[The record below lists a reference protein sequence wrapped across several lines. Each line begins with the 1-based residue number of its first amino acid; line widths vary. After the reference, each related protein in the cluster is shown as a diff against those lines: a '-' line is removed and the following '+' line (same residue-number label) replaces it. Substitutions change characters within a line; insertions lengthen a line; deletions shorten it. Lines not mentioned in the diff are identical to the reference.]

1 MNPTIRSVL
10 DRIEAD
16 RDFVI
21 GLTQQL
27 VRIPTVNPK
36 FEQGPGINREP
47 DLQNH
52 LEGVLKDL
60 GMQTEQSEALP
71 GRPNL
76 VGRLPG
82 SNERSLILN
91 GHIDVVPVGEQSRW
105 TMDPFGG
112 EIVGNRLY
120 GRGSIDMK
128 AGVAANVAAV
138 KAIREA
144 GLQLEGRLELH
155 SVVDEEA
162 GGFGTIDLI
171 KRGHLAAGAIVTEPT
186 WGAVL
191 PAEGGLEWCRVTI
204 TGKSAHSAW
213 RYNEIFPQ
221 HHTVERLEPG
231 TNAILLAAR
240 FLEALQQYELD
251 ITRRRSHPLVPAGL
265 NTINV
270 GVIRGGSGRGPDG
283 LPAVMTNPAI
293 IPDTVVIDL
302 DMKFLPQE
310 TSAEYRA
317 EFESFVHH
325 FAQTSHWLREHPP
338 QLQWELGG
346 LHFPP
351 MNTPVEH
358 PLVSSVIGLR
368 KELGLET
375 AIKGFEAVADAAFYA
390 GAGMPVVIYGP
401 GGDGFHGYDEYVDI
415 ESLVLTTK
423 VVAAS
428 VLEWCGVG

>member
-1 MNPTIRSVL
+1 VNPTVHAVL

-27 VRIPTVNPK
+27 VRIPSVNPK
-36 FEQGPGINREP
+36 FEQGSGINREA
-47 DLQNH
+47 DVQSH
-52 LEGVLKDL
+52 LEQTLRGL
-60 GMQTEQSEALP
+60 GLQTQQIEALP

-76 VGRLPG
+76 VAELPG
-82 SNERSLILN
+82 SAERSLILN
-91 GHIDVVPVGEQSRW
+91 GHIDVVPVGERGRW
-105 TMDPFGG
+105 TVDPFGG
-112 EIVGNRLY
+112 EVVGNRLY

-128 AGVAANVAAV
+128 AGVAANVAAI
-138 KAIREA
+138 KAIRDL
-144 GLQLEGRLELH
+144 GITLEGRLEIH

-162 GGFGTIDLI
+162 GGFGTIDLV
-171 KRGHLAAGAIVTEPT
+171 KRGRLAAGAIVTEPS
-186 WGAVL
+186 WGTL
-191 PAEGGLEWCRVTI
+191 IPAEGGLEWCRVTI

-221 HHTVERLEPG
+221 HHTPQRLEPG
-231 TNAILLAAR
+231 TNAILLASR
-240 FLEALQQYELD
+240 FLEALQQFELD

-270 GVIRGGSGRGPDG
+270 GVIRGGSGRGADG
-283 LPAVMTNPAI
+283 LPAIMTNPAI

-310 TSAEYRA
+310 NSAEYRA
-317 EFESFVHH
+317 EFESFVHN
-325 FAQTSHWLREHPP
+325 FAQTVAHLRQHPP
-338 QLQWELGG
+338 QIQWELGG

-351 MNTPVEH
+351 MNTPLDH
-358 PLVSSVIGLR
+358 PLSRSVISLR
-368 KELGLET
+368 QELGLET
-375 AIKGFEAVADAAFYA
+375 VIKGFEAVCDGAFYA

-401 GGDGFHGYDEYVDI
+401 GGDGFHGYDEYVDTD
-415 ESLVLTTK
+415 SLVLTTK

-428 VLEWCGVG
+428 VLDWCGVH